1 MKFTIEYIEYA
12 VLNITRISMIFFLV
26 PFFGNVN
33 IPVRIKIA
41 LSFFL
46 SLIIMNS
53 VDYSA
58 VSYQGMLGYSILIA
72 QEAVTGLLIGIGS
85 GFTLYILN
93 FSGHMLDMEIGF
105 SMAMEMDP
113 TTQVQTTISAT
124 FLTAV
129 FMLMFIASDMH
140 YFLID
145 AVVDSYKVIPIGE
158 GIVSPNLYKIFVQYV
173 IDYFV
178 IGFRIIL
185 PVFACILVINVI
197 LGILARIAPQMNMFV
212 FGMQLKVFAGLSLIF
227 ILMNFLPGITDFLFN
242 EMQTLTKLFMLSL
255 AGSS

>member
-1 MKFTIEYIEYA
+1 
-12 VLNITRISMIFFLV
+12 
-26 PFFGNVN
+26 
-33 IPVRIKIA
+33 
-41 LSFFL
+41 
-46 SLIIMNS
+46 MNS

>member
-1 MKFTIEYIEYA
+1 MR
-12 VLNITRISMIFFLV
+12 L
-26 PFFGNVN
+26 
-33 IPVRIKIA
+33 
-41 LSFFL
+41 
-46 SLIIMNS
+46 
-53 VDYSA
+53 
-58 VSYQGMLGYSILIA
+58 
-72 QEAVTGLLIGIGS
+72 
-85 GFTLYILN
+85 
-93 FSGHMLDMEIGF
+93 
-105 SMAMEMDP
+105 
-113 TTQVQTTISAT
+113 
-124 FLTAV
+124 
-129 FMLMFIASDMH
+129 
-140 YFLID
+140 
-145 AVVDSYKVIPIGE
+145 SYKVIPIGE

>member
-1 MKFTIEYIEYA
+1 
-12 VLNITRISMIFFLV
+12 
-26 PFFGNVN
+26 
-33 IPVRIKIA
+33 
-41 LSFFL
+41 
-46 SLIIMNS
+46 
-53 VDYSA
+53 
-58 VSYQGMLGYSILIA
+58 
-72 QEAVTGLLIGIGS
+72 
-85 GFTLYILN
+85 
-93 FSGHMLDMEIGF
+93 MLDMEIGF